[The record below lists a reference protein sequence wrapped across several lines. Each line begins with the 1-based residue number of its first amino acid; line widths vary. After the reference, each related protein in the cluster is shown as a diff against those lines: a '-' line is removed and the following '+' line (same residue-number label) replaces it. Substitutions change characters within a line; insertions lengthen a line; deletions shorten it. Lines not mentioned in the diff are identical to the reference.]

1 MRSRRARSLAV
12 VAALG
17 LSLLAAG
24 PASAHGGLTYSN
36 PAANAALLEA
46 PTSVELVFAE
56 AIDPTL
62 SQVTLFD
69 EAGLPL
75 SGVGPLVLD
84 GTGLDVHVAL
94 PPLLPGTFTV
104 AYQTTSAVDG
114 HVVEGTFAFLY
125 DPSGTRPAPNLPTE
139 SSSPSNSPLLV
150 AMRWLALAGGLLTL
164 GFAIFWLVSAR
175 PALAAAKSPE
185 AATLAPWGWI
195 GLSAGLAF
203 GGIAAYLTIS
213 AQSLGI
219 GVGHPGHGGGII
231 PLDFAAPFGPTPFAN
246 AMRLAMI
253 GSGVAAVIAAARYF
267 EVDEARR
274 RARLARDRERPLLL
288 AVLVAAVASLAGAA
302 LAGHASSQ
310 GGPIFA
316 GIDWLHLVS
325 VAAWLGALPGLL
337 ILAARSRRGAD
348 LPVAG
353 ALRRHSRV
361 ALVAAP
367 LVALTGIANSPVV
380 LGAAREVVA
389 SDYGNLLL
397 AKALLFSTALAL
409 GAVNFFFVRA
419 EALRRALPVMA
430 AELAIGA
437 LAVVVA
443 AGLTTGQPSATRAPA
458 LVTSPAGVLQL
469 LGTAGDSTVH
479 VAVNRPQPGPQ
490 RYQVSVAHASDGT
503 FRTDVRGVTL
513 TFTPPAAVRDLPV
526 RSVSLAPSAD
536 PWLWGSGGEYT
547 PVIGDWE
554 LGVDVL
560 LSGAPPETASF
571 RVGVTAITEPELL
584 PAAST
589 GISVPEPLARL
600 WGVLPSGP
608 LGWLLTAAFALALL
622 AVRIAARTA
631 PWSAAATIALATV
644 LLVTGLGVLSRE
656 TLRVADLPP
665 ASASAVDN
673 PTVATAD
680 SFARGHSLFL
690 ANCAS
695 CHGADGLGDG
705 PAAAT
710 LLGEPGDL
718 AAGVRAVSDGALFY
732 RIANGSLGSGMPGFA
747 VTLTP
752 ADRWDLVN
760 YLRSAWPA
768 ATR

>member
-1 MRSRRARSLAV
+1 MRSRRARSLAAIAAFGLAV
-12 VAALG
+12 LAVA
-17 LSLLAAG
+17 

-36 PAANAALLEA
+36 PAANAAVLEA
-46 PTSVELVFAE
+46 PTTVELVFAE

-75 SGVGPLVLD
+75 TGVGPLVLD
-84 GTGLDVHVAL
+84 ATGLDVQVAL
-94 PPLLPGTFTV
+94 PRLSPGIFTV

-114 HVVEGTFAFLY
+114 HVVQGTFAFLF
-125 DPSGTRPAPNLPTE
+125 DPSGTRPAPSLPTE

-150 AMRWLALAGGLLTL
+150 TMRWLALAGGLLTA
-164 GFAIFWLVSAR
+164 GIAIFWLVSAR
-175 PALAAAKSPE
+175 PALASAKVLPAA
-185 AATLAPWGWI
+185 ALAPWGWI
-195 GLSAGLAF
+195 GLSAGIAF
-203 GGIAAYLTIS
+203 GGIAAYLTVS

-231 PLDFAAPFGPTPFAN
+231 PLDFAAPFGATPFAM
-246 AMRLAMI
+246 AMRLGMV
-253 GSGVAAVIAAARYF
+253 GSGAAGLIAAARYF

-274 RARLARDRERPLLL
+274 RSRTTRDRERPLLL
-288 AVLVAAVASLAGAA
+288 AVLLAALGSLAGAA
-302 LAGHASSQ
+302 LAGHASSL

-316 GIDWLHLVS
+316 TVDWLHLIS

-337 ILAARSRRGAD
+337 ILAARSRRAGD

-367 LVALTGIANSPVV
+367 LVALTGIANSPIV

-397 AKALLFSTALAL
+397 AKALLFSVAIAL
-409 GAVNFFFVRA
+409 GSVNFFFVRT
-419 EALRRALPVMA
+419 ESLRRALPLMA

-437 LAVVVA
+437 LAVAVA

-469 LGTAGDSTVH
+469 LGVAGDSSVH
-479 VAVNRPQPGPQ
+479 VAVNRPEPGPQ
-490 RYQVSVAHASDGT
+490 RYQVSVAHTSDGT
-503 FRTDVRGVTL
+503 FRTDVRGITL
-513 TFTPPAAVRDLPV
+513 TFTPPAASRDLPV
-526 RSVSLAPSAD
+526 RSVSLAPGAE
-536 PWLWGSGGEYT
+536 PWLWGSGGEFT
-547 PVIGDWE
+547 PIVGDWS
-554 LGVDVL
+554 LAVQVV
-560 LSGAPPETASF
+560 LSGAPPQGASF
-571 RVGVTAITEPELL
+571 AVDVTPITEPELL
-584 PAAST
+584 PAPST
-589 GISVPEPLARL
+589 GISIPEPLAGL
-600 WGVLPSGP
+600 WSLLPGGL
-608 LGWLLTAAFALALL
+608 LGWLLTAAL
-622 AVRIAARTA
+622 AVALIAVRVATRTA
-631 PWSAAATIALATV
+631 TWSAPATIALAAV

-656 TLRVADLPP
+656 TLRVANVAP
-665 ASASAVDN
+665 ASASALDN
-673 PTVATAD
+673 PAVATPD
-680 SFARGHSLFL
+680 SIARGHSLFL

-695 CHGADGLGDG
+695 CHGADGRGYG
-705 PAAAT
+705 PEAAT

-718 AAGVRAVSDGALFY
+718 AAVVPAVSDGALFY

-752 ADRWDLVN
+752 ADRWDLIN
-760 YLRSAWPA
+760 YLRSAWTA

>member
-1 MRSRRARSLAV
+1 MRSRPPRSLPLIG
-12 VAALG
+12 ALA
-17 LSLLAAG
+17 LLLLAAA
-24 PASAHGGLTYSN
+24 PVSAHGGLTYSN

-46 PTSVELVFAE
+46 PTNVELIFAE

-62 SQVTLFD
+62 SEVTLFD

-75 SGVGPLVLD
+75 AGVGPLVLD
-84 GTGLDVHVAL
+84 ATGLDVQVTL
-94 PPLLPGTFTV
+94 PQLAPGLFTV

-164 GFAIFWLVSAR
+164 GIAIFWLVSAR
-175 PALAAAKSPE
+175 PALAAANVAP
-185 AATLAPWGWI
+185 APTLAPWGWI

-203 GGIAAYLTIS
+203 GGIAAYLTVS

-231 PLDFAAPFGPTPFAN
+231 PLDFAAPFGATPFAM
-246 AMRLAMI
+246 AMRLALV
-253 GSGVAAVIAAARYF
+253 GSGAAGLIAAARHF
-267 EVDEARR
+267 EVDEAHR
-274 RARLARDRERPLLL
+274 RARVPRERERPLLL
-288 AVLVAAVASLAGAA
+288 AVLVAALASLAGAA
-302 LAGHASSQ
+302 LAGHASSL

-316 GIDWLHLVS
+316 TVDWLHLIS

-337 ILAARSRRGAD
+337 ILAARSRLAAD

-397 AKALLFSTALAL
+397 AKALLFSIAIAL

-430 AELAIGA
+430 VELAIGA

-443 AGLTTGQPSATRAPA
+443 AGLTTGQPSATRSPV

-469 LGTAGDSTVH
+469 LGVAGESNVH
-479 VAVNRPQPGPQ
+479 IAVTRPEPGLQ
-490 RYQVSVAHASDGT
+490 RYQVSIAYAGDGT

-513 TFTPPAAVRDLPV
+513 TFTPPAGTDLPV
-526 RSVSLAPSAD
+526 RSVSLAPGAD

-547 PVIGDWE
+547 PIVGDWK
-554 LGVDVL
+554 LGVQVAFN
-560 LSGAPPETASF
+560 GASPDTASF
-571 RVGVTAITEPELL
+571 HVAVIPTTEPELL
-584 PAAST
+584 PPPST
-589 GISVPEPLARL
+589 GIAVPEPLARL
-600 WGVLPSGP
+600 WSLLPSGL
-608 LGWLLTAAFALALL
+608 LGWLLPAALALAL
-622 AVRIAARTA
+622 ITVRLGARRA
-631 PWSAAATIALATV
+631 RWSTAATVALAAL
-644 LLVTGLGVLSRE
+644 LLVIGLGVVSRE
-656 TLRVADLPP
+656 TLRAADSPP
-665 ASASAVDN
+665 ASASARKN
-673 PTVATAD
+673 PAAATEA
-680 SFARGHSLFL
+680 SVKRGHSLFL

-695 CHGADGLGDG
+695 CHGANGRGDG

-710 LLGEPGDL
+710 LLGDPGDL
-718 AAGVRAVSDGALFY
+718 ASGVPALSDGALAY
-732 RIANGSLGSGMPGFA
+732 RIGNGSLGTGMPGFA
-747 VTLTP
+747 LTLTP
-752 ADRWDLVN
+752 ADRWDVVN
-760 YLRSAWPA
+760 YLRSAWPTE
-768 ATR
+768 TR